1 MIQSEV
7 GCGSFSACKRNQDL
21 RVQASKCYNST
32 SSNMSNWAFSHFFAY
47 QKCSTVH
54 EVPLNITITT
64 FLRPSLSD
72 LPYSFRTIWN
82 KTFGVWKL
90 PLSESNFRVFYMAVV
105 AISQKLFVM
114 GSVLEKL
121 LAITKSFAKLIL
133 KRLQGWFFNVFYQVG
148 QLAFG
153 GSDETSFLI
162 VLNFNP
168 NTTYLPK
175 ILIRKAARIFKDG
188 SLARHF
194 LARSNFVLVWLWIRN
209 KAFFSWIFP
218 FWIWTTYQSIL
229 FKKFDGLMYHPWNI

>member
-1 MIQSEV
+1 
-7 GCGSFSACKRNQDL
+7 
-21 RVQASKCYNST
+21 
-32 SSNMSNWAFSHFFAY
+32 
-47 QKCSTVH
+47 
-54 EVPLNITITT
+54 
-64 FLRPSLSD
+64 
-72 LPYSFRTIWN
+72 
-82 KTFGVWKL
+82 
-90 PLSESNFRVFYMAVV
+90 MAVV

-188 SLARHF
+188 SLAWHF
-194 LARSNFVLVWLWIRN
+194 LARKDFVLVWLWIRN
-209 KAFFSWIFP
+209 KAFFLQNIYPLLNLNHISINSFQEIWWINVSSMEY
-218 FWIWTTYQSIL
+218 IIS
-229 FKKFDGLMYHPWNI
+229 